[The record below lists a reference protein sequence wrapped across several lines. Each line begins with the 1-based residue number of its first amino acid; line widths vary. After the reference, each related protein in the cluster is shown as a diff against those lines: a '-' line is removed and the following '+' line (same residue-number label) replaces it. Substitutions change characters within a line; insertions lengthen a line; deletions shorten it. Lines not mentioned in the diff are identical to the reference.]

1 MERKELKIFF
11 IWPTFTEIGRDL
23 SHLAC
28 GGGIRGNVRTKG
40 RPAKYCTCISV
51 GLAGWRLKQRNI
63 CEMTP
68 TRMRSISMGG
78 GGVLAWLG
86 LMQL

>member
-28 GGGIRGNVRTKG
+28 GGGIRGNVEQREDQQST
-40 RPAKYCTCISV
+40 V
-51 GLAGWRLKQRNI
+51 HVFQLGWRAG
-63 CEMTP
+63 
-68 TRMRSISMGG
+68 S
-78 GGVLAWLG
+78 
-86 LMQL
+86 